1 MKILFIENRSAT
13 WLWEAIAKLLIADGH
28 EIFWIVYNKSFA
40 PTAGKCFTLKRPAKK
55 ELEQSSIGDEFP
67 EIANTDRNYRY
78 YGGGQKHYSFYNDQI
93 RTLLDEIKPFI
104 VFGEA
109 TQFYEL
115 LAIKNA
121 KLLNI
126 LYLSPCAARYP
137 PGRMCFYA
145 FDTLECF
152 GGSGFVPPDEQ
163 INELIF
169 NVGRRKVIPTYMI
182 KANSFRPLP
191 IFLKLYSH
199 SLLLLSWILG
209 DRFTTPS
216 PLKRV
221 LLSLTRRIKHKM
233 WESKSYLSLPPFLS
247 DSNWVLYPMQMQP
260 ESNIDVWG
268 QPWNDQVDIIFRA
281 SKELQ
286 KIGAFLVV
294 KPNPKSKYEIIF
306 DQAHMLE
313 KCQNVIFLS
322 HDLNMGPIFNKAP
335 VLLTVTGTV
344 ILEAIFAKK
353 IIACL
358 GGHAM
363 RDYPGVT
370 PIAAPEDIAGV
381 LQNKSKI
388 EVDLKADNAVELV
401 KSLYRASYDANIW
414 DPILRPEMMN
424 KEELESLYS
433 AFKDVIGLASK
444 V

>member
-13 WLWEAIAKLLIADGH
+13 WLWESIAKILLSDGH
-28 EIFWIVYNKSFA
+28 EIYWIVYNKSFTPRIGNCLILKK
-40 PTAGKCFTLKRPAKK
+40 PTKKDLKLSFNGA
-55 ELEQSSIGDEFP
+55 EFS

-78 YGGGQKHYSFYNDQI
+78 YGGSQEHYSFYNDQI
-93 RTLLDEIKPFI
+93 RDLFQKIKPGI

-121 KLLNI
+121 KILNT

-152 GGSGFVPPDEQ
+152 GGSGFVPPNER
-163 INELIF
+163 INELIL
-169 NVGRRKVIPTYMI
+169 NVGSRKVVPTYMI
-182 KANSFRPLP
+182 KANSFRLLP

-199 SLLLLSWILG
+199 SLLLLSWISG
-209 DRFTTPS
+209 DYFTTPS
-216 PLKRV
+216 PWKRIS
-221 LLSLTRRIKHKM
+221 LSLKKRIKRRM
-233 WESKSYLSLPPFLS
+233 WESKSCFSLPPYLN

-281 SKELQ
+281 SRELR

-306 DQAHMLE
+306 DQANMLE
-313 KCQNVIFLS
+313 KCPNVIFLS
-322 HDLNMGPIFNKAP
+322 HGLSMGSIFNKAP
-335 VLLTVTGTV
+335 VILTVTGTV
-344 ILEAIFAKK
+344 ILEAIFVKK
-353 IIACL
+353 IIASL
-358 GGHAM
+358 GKHALKN
-363 RDYPGVT
+363 YPGVT
-370 PIAAPEDIAGV
+370 PIAAPEDIADV
-381 LQNKSKI
+381 LQNKCKI
-388 EVDLKADNAVELV
+388 ELDLKAENAVTVV
-401 KSLYRASYDANIW
+401 KSLYRTSYDANIW
-414 DPILRPEMMN
+414 DPILKPEMMN
-424 KEELESLYS
+424 RGELKSLYN

-444 V
+444 I